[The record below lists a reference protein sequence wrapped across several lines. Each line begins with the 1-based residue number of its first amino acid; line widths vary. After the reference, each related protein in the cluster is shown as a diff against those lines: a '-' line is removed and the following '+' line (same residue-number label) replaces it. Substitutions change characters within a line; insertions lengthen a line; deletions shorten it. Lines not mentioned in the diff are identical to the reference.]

1 MKMAQLQSS
10 DKDVIDALT
19 KKLNTM
25 KIDYDTIQQ
34 KYQSLLRNYEGVS
47 NYAASD
53 KAEYTKLKTGRDL
66 AEKEASELKKKVDFL
81 EA

>member
-1 MKMAQLQSS
+1 MTSSTKALLSGLNNFASQRSGPANSGDLQNRLMKMAQLQSS

-34 KYQSLLRNYEGVS
+34 KYQSLLRNYEDVS
-47 NYAASD
+47 N
-53 KAEYTKLKTGRDL
+53 
-66 AEKEASELKKKVDFL
+66 
-81 EA
+81 